1 MLQLLKEFRNV
12 EEYETFDE
20 NNTGEMSL
28 RMQTS
33 SFSDVDN
40 IQLNSLLLKNVGK
53 EYASNKLIAFEK
65 IHKPITDRI
74 SEVKSNLSQ
83 AKLTM
88 QKNHGKLVDQLKF
101 ATNNVYNNLSL
112 C

>member
-1 MLQLLKEFRNV
+1 MLKEFRNV

-33 SFSDVDN
+33 SFSDVAN
-40 IQLNSLLLKNVGK
+40 IQLNSLLLKNLSK

-65 IHKPITDRI
+65 LHKTITDRI
-74 SEVKSNLSQ
+74 SEAKSNLTQ
-83 AKLTM
+83 VKLM
-88 QKNHGKLVDQLKF
+88 LQKNHGKLVDKLKF
-101 ATNNVYNNLSL
+101 AADNVNCLGVK
-112 C
+112 